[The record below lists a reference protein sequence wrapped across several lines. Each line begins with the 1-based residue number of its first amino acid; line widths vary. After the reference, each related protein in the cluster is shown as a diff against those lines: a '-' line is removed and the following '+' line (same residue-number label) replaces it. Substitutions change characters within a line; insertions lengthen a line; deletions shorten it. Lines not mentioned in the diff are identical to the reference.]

1 MKLFRCLDVL
11 CHFCQSQVP
20 LQMIKGMVVS
30 NAFCLAF
37 TFSNIFRL
45 TLWSIFKQVENRH
58 SKQGKYFLAVIKLD
72 VLGSNKV
79 SQIPRAVKLL
89 QGAALLYLEWEIV
102 RSQLGPVA

>member
-1 MKLFRCLDVL
+1 
-11 CHFCQSQVP
+11 
-20 LQMIKGMVVS
+20 MIKGTVVL

-45 TLWSIFKQVENRH
+45 TLWSIFKQAENRR
-58 SKQGKYFLAVIKLD
+58 SKQGKGIHFQAVIKLD

-89 QGAALLYLEWEIV
+89 PSGLLFCTSSGKLQEKLPWACGLRNAARW
-102 RSQLGPVA
+102 